1 MVEEVKKIESSSSSK
16 DSLVLA
22 SEAAA
27 KTARELAEEMKAA
40 SSSLGSDLQ
49 EAQASK
55 QELKWCHVCQIPG
68 VSARFYQSGDN
79 IPERINHPS
88 QGGL

>member
-27 KTARELAEEMKAA
+27 KTAQELAEEMKAA

-55 QELKWCHVCQIPG
+55 QKIKMVLLLSNPRCLC
-68 VSARFYQSGDN
+68 
-79 IPERINHPS
+79 
-88 QGGL
+88 

>member
-1 MVEEVKKIESSSSSK
+1 MEEVKKIESSSSSK

-40 SSSLGSDLQ
+40 SSSLGSDLHT
-49 EAQASK
+49 SP
-55 QELKWCHVCQIPG
+55 C
-68 VSARFYQSGDN
+68 
-79 IPERINHPS
+79 RIHYH
-88 QGGL
+88 GL